1 MNQTQQAITTLIS
14 QVEASVIGQS
24 DVVRA
29 LVIGLLTQG
38 HVLLEGLPGT
48 AKTRSVKSLAD
59 NLQTS
64 FGRIQ
69 FTPDLLPSD
78 VTRIKW

>member
-59 NLQTS
+59 S
-64 FGRIQ
+64 IYA
-69 FTPDLLPSD
+69 
-78 VTRIKW
+78 